1 MSKSKCTYILAP
13 IIVAFFVFFGTKSI
27 NAQEVDDESEFNYDE
42 NSAKG
47 PINWGKIKEEW
58 GACNT
63 GIMQSP
69 IDISRDRMVRIISHP
84 QTTNYR
90 PANALLK
97 NRGHDIQI
105 EWLDDA
111 GSLCI
116 NGTQYSLRYAHWHS
130 PSEHTYNGKRYAL
143 ELHLVHKAT
152 DPAVENKIAVI
163 GVFYKTG
170 QPDPF
175 LSKLMTNITSM
186 ARKKDDERSLG
197 LVDPKEIQICSKRYY
212 RYMGSLTVPPC
223 TEGVIWTIKE
233 KVKTVSMEQLEL
245 LRKAVHDYAEH
256 NARPLQPHNGRHIH
270 LYGPQSLIEL

>member
-13 IIVAFFVFFGTKSI
+13 ILVAFFVLFGTKST
-27 NAQEVDDESEFNYDE
+27 NAQEVDDESEFDYHQ

-63 GIMQSP
+63 GVMQSP
-69 IDISRDRMVRIISHP
+69 IDISGERMVRIISHP
-84 QTTNYR
+84 QTTHYK
-90 PANALLK
+90 PAHALLK

-105 EWLDDA
+105 QWLDDA
-111 GSLCI
+111 GSLSI
-116 NGTQYSLRYAHWHS
+116 NGTEYFLRCAHWHS

-152 DPAVENKIAVI
+152 PAVENKIAVI

-175 LSKLMTNITSM
+175 LSKLTTNITSM
-186 ARKKDDERSLG
+186 ARKKDEERSLG
-197 LVDPKEIQICSKRYY
+197 VVDPKEVQVCSKRYY

-223 TEGVIWTIKE
+223 TQGVIWTINQKM
-233 KVKTVSMEQLEL
+233 KTVLLEQVKL
-245 LRKAVHDYAEH
+245 LREAVHDVSTCKT
-256 NARPLQPHNGRHIH
+256 L
-270 LYGPQSLIEL
+270 